1 MAADDD
7 DADGED
13 SSMRKIKTVQGV
25 EGRWTVTDAEMSR
38 DGRKW
43 VDIGNLY

>member
-7 DADGED
+7 ESFGED
-13 SSMRKIKTVQGV
+13 TSMRKIKTVQGV

-38 DGRKW
+38 DGKK
-43 VDIGNLY
+43 